1 MKNFFKIWM
10 AALLLVGA
18 VGCEYDDDEL
28 WDKVNDLEEQVQQ
41 NKETIATLQALV
53 EALNQGKVIMNVE
66 QTEEGYKLTFSDGS
80 TVVVNHGK
88 DGQDGQDGQNGQD
101 GDSFFQSVVVT
112 GDSVIITLSDGR
124 TIELPLLQR
133 ETAIYATGSDG
144 TQGVYWRNGVAT
156 VLKSP
161 ISETA
166 KWTRGKA
173 ITVVDG
179 DVYVAG
185 YETRTVILWING
197 EPTALTDNT
206 VDVSV
211 HDMAIVG
218 NDIYIVGAYNSDP
231 VYWLNG
237 EMKTL
242 GSMGEIRSV
251 EVDGTDVYMSGSDN
265 GMAVYWKNG
274 ERVALSTDPWTYADA
289 YGISVADGNIFAAGY
304 YDSEA
309 ATWLNG
315 TMTQLTN
322 DWNYAQC
329 RCCMISGTDYYAAG
343 NDGYNPVYWING
355 TMTTL
360 ETCNSFGTVIGIEQ
374 VGDTIYMNGICDNQA
389 VIWVNGEKQVL
400 AEATT
405 GPSAYGLYVVEEIV
419 E

>member
-1 MKNFFKIWM
+1 MKNIFKIWM

-18 VGCEYDDDEL
+18 VGCEYDDAAL
-28 WDKVNDLEEQVQQ
+28 WDKVNDLEEQVEQ

-66 QTEEGYKLTFSDGS
+66 QTEEGYKLVFSDGS
-80 TVVVNHGK
+80 AVEVKHGK
-88 DGQDGQDGQNGQD
+88 DGANGEHGQE
-101 GDSFFQSVVVT
+101 GDSFFKSVVIT
-112 GDSVIITLSDGR
+112 GDSVIITLADGR

-161 ISETA
+161 ISETP

-185 YETRTVILWING
+185 YETRTAILWING
-197 EPTALTDNT
+197 EPTTLTDNT

-218 NDIYIVGAYNSDP
+218 KDIYIVGAYNANP

-242 GSMGEIRSV
+242 GSTGEIRSV
-251 EVDGTDVYMSGSDN
+251 VVDGTDVYMSGSDN
-265 GMAVYWKNG
+265 GMAAYWKNG

-289 YGISVADGNIFAAGY
+289 YDICIADGNVYAAGY

-315 TMTQLTN
+315 KMTQLTN

-329 RCCMISGTDYYAAG
+329 RSCTISGTDYYAAG

-360 ETCNSFGTVIGIEQ
+360 ETCNSFGTVTCIEK
-374 VGDTIYMNGICDNQA
+374 VGDKIYMSGISDKQA
-389 VIWVNGEKQVL
+389 VVWVNGEKQVL
-400 AEATT
+400 AEANT
-405 GPSAYGLYVVEEIV
+405 GPSAYDLYVIEEIIK
-419 E
+419 